1 MGKRIRRWLSAEKE
15 LCHVHKEQKIL
26 KQKINAILSE
36 PKDGMSEELKTAY
49 LRMSE
54 LDEEHDQIQKEVLTA
69 YASLTEEDFDHIF
82 NSNGFIKK

>member
-15 LCHVHKEQKIL
+15 LCHVHKEQKAL
-26 KQKINAILSE
+26 KQRISAILSE
-36 PKDGMSEELKTAY
+36 PKDGMKEELQRAN

-54 LDEEHDQIQKEVLTA
+54 LDEEHEQIQKEVLKA

-82 NSNGFIKK
+82 NPNGFIKK